1 MAMPERKQLAFLESL
16 AAERSDAHAAQLAK
30 ARQAL
35 AAAEQQLVLLQR
47 YESGYHVQLGEK
59 LDVAVAIETLRG
71 HHRFMQNVAHA
82 VRQQELEVARRRA
95 NADAIERVWQDSERR
110 RQGFGVMVS
119 KAADAGRK
127 ADTRR
132 QQKHNDE
139 FATRRHL
146 QSNIG
151 F

>member
-1 MAMPERKQLAFLESL
+1 MAMPERRQLAFLESL
-16 AAERSDAHAAQLAK
+16 AAKRSDAQAAQLAQ
-30 ARQAL
+30 ARHAL
-35 AAAEQQLVLLQR
+35 AAAEEQLALLQR
-47 YESGYHVQLGEK
+47 YQNGYQLQLGEK

-95 NADAIERVWQDSERR
+95 NADAIERVWRDSERR

-119 KAADAGRK
+119 KATQAGRK
-127 ADTRR
+127 ADART
-132 QQKHNDE
+132 QQKHSDE
-139 FATRRHL
+139 FANRRHL

>member
-1 MAMPERKQLAFLESL
+1 MTMPERKQLAFLESL
-16 AAERSDAHAAQLAK
+16 AAERSDAQAAQLAK

-35 AAAEQQLVLLQR
+35 AAAEEQLLLLQR

-71 HHRFMQNVAHA
+71 HHGFMQNVAHA
-82 VRQQELEVARRRA
+82 VRQQALEVTRRRA

-110 RQGFGVMVS
+110 RQGFGVMVT
-119 KAADAGRK
+119 KATAAVRGAEARL
-127 ADTRR
+127 
-132 QQKHNDE
+132 QQKHSDE